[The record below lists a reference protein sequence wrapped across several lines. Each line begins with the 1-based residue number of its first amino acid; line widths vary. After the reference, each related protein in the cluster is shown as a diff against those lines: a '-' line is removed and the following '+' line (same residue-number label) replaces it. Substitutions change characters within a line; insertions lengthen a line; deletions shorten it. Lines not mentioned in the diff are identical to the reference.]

1 MKKPLL
7 ISSFLISF
15 QLHVISQETAPQ
27 PTTSYKKFYTASA
40 SELIFSAADF
50 GKVSITTPGPADIPV
65 TSPSFTPDIV
75 PRFSAF
81 LHIANQMH
89 FNVSNTFGFYS
100 GFGLRN
106 IGMINKFNDSL
117 RIKQRFYS
125 LGVPL
130 AFKIGDMGKKIYFS
144 AGAEAE
150 FFFHYKQKTFAGNEG
165 RIGEKV
171 QKFNEW
177 FSKRNN
183 LFMPSVFV
191 EFNFGK
197 GNYVRLKY
205 YLSNILINGKQDF
218 IANGVTSSFTVER
231 SQLFSFSLGKVVG
244 KKRK

>member
-1 MKKPLL
+1 MKKNL
-7 ISSFLISF
+7 IAISLFLGC
-15 QLHVISQETAPQ
+15 VISTQAQETAPE
-27 PTTSYKKFYTASA
+27 PTTKFKKFYSASA
-40 SELIFSAADF
+40 SEVIFSGADF
-50 GKVSITTPGPADIPV
+50 GKVSIIPIDPTGLPVASVSTTPEI
-65 TSPSFTPDIV
+65 I

-81 LHIANQMH
+81 LHLANQLH
-89 FNVSNTFGFYS
+89 FNVSNTFGFYT

-125 LGVPL
+125 LGIPV
-130 AFKIGDMGKKIYFS
+130 AFKIGNMGKKIYFS

-165 RIGEKV
+165 RRGDKA

-183 LFMPSVFV
+183 IFMPSVFV

-197 GNYVRLKY
+197 GNYLRLKY
-205 YLSNILINGKQDF
+205 YLTDVLINGKQNF
-218 IANGVTSSFTVER
+218 AVNGVTSNFTVER
-231 SQLFSFSLGKVVG
+231 SQLFSLSLGKVVG

>member
-1 MKKPLL
+1 MKKSLL
-7 ISSFLISF
+7 ISSLLIGF
-15 QLHVISQETAPQ
+15 QLHIHAQETAPE

-40 SELIFSAADF
+40 SEVIFSAADF
-50 GKVSITTPGPADIPV
+50 GKVSITTPGANGNFI
-65 TSPSFTPDIV
+65 TSASFAPDII

-89 FNVSNTFGFYS
+89 FNVSNTFGFYT
-100 GFGLRN
+100 GLGLRN

-125 LGVPL
+125 LGIPI
-130 AFKIGDMGKKIYFS
+130 AFKIGNMGKKIYFS

-150 FFFHYKQKTFAGNEG
+150 LFFHYKQKTFAGNEG
-165 RIGEKV
+165 RRGEKV

-183 LFMPSVFV
+183 LIIPSVFV

-197 GNYVRLKY
+197 GNYIRLKY

-218 IANGVTSSFTVER
+218 AVNGVASSFTVER
-231 SQLFSFSLGKVVG
+231 SQLFSLSLGKVVG

>member
-1 MKKPLL
+1 MKKSLL
-7 ISSFLISF
+7 ISSLLIGF
-15 QLHVISQETAPQ
+15 QLHIHSQETAPE

-40 SELIFSAADF
+40 SEVIFSAADF
-50 GKVSITTPGPADIPV
+50 GKVSITSPGPLDIPV
-65 TSPSFTPDIV
+65 TSPSFNAGIV

-81 LHIANQMH
+81 LHLANQMH
-89 FNVSNTFGFYS
+89 FNVSNTFGFYT
-100 GFGLRN
+100 GLGLRN

-125 LGVPL
+125 LGIPV
-130 AFKIGDMGKKIYFS
+130 AFKIGNMGKKIYFS

-150 FFFHYKQKTFAGNEG
+150 LFFHYKQKTFAGNEG
-165 RIGEKV
+165 RRGEKV

-205 YLSNILINGKQDF
+205 YLNNILINGKQDF
-218 IANGVTSSFTVER
+218 AVNGVASSFTVER
-231 SQLFSFSLGKVVG
+231 SQLFSLSLGKVVG